1 MIGHLAQ
8 PFCIK
13 YILHYRTNASIIMKR
28 NIYKPIQFLFVIAIA
43 VLLLTACDKEDDNYS
58 IGDFIVSFGVVEK
71 APDTSEGNY
80 LIRLDDGNRFSTIAT
95 PVNSGEIK
103 AGQRVFVNFA
113 PYEDQINPDNS
124 KTIFGKINLIQ
135 SILFKEVIQVNSAIN
150 DSIGNDPIQV
160 KDTWVTGDS
169 ILTVGFNFFTEGSVH
184 YINLVDNGEGNGIQ
198 KPFVFEFRHHAR
210 GDQQIYKASGY
221 VSFNLNKYRLAG
233 QHKVDFYLRY
243 TDYAGRRIDL
253 PHSISY

>member
-1 MIGHLAQ
+1 LAQ
-8 PFCIK
+8 PFCIGD
-13 YILHYRTNASIIMKR
+13 ILHNRTNPSIIMKR
-28 NIYKPIQFLFVIAIA
+28 NIYKQLQLLVVTATA
-43 VLLLTACDKEDDNYS
+43 VLLFSACNKEDDHYS

-71 APDTSEGNY
+71 TPDSAEGNY
-80 LIRLDDGNRFSTIAT
+80 LIRLDDGNRFSTIAP

-113 PYEDQINPDNS
+113 PYEDKINPDNS
-124 KTIFGKINLIQ
+124 KTIYGKINLIQ
-135 SILFKEVIQVNSAIN
+135 SILFKDVLLLSKVNN
-150 DSIGNDPIQV
+150 DSIGNDPILV

-184 YINLVDNGEGNGIQ
+184 YINLADNGEGNGIQ

-210 GDQQIYKASGY
+210 GDQQIYKSSGY

-243 TDYAGRRIDL
+243 TNYEGRRIDL